1 MLADDRL
8 AMPIVSQQR
17 VVSRRLLLRRNIPVM
32 RHFAPNQYDPKP
44 GVSISTLAYEYPAG
58 YNVPEH
64 AHDSD
69 QLIYATR
76 GVMEVSAGQRLWLT
90 PPHLGLWIPARTRHR
105 IRMPGEVS
113 MRTLYLKRGLVPG
126 APEVCT
132 VIHVS
137 PLFRELVVEAV
148 RIGHLRMKNRLHCAL
163 RDLIVS
169 QLQNASPVPMFV
181 ALPQDSRALGVAQA
195 FIANQAD
202 TPSLDAMCRR
212 VGVSVR
218 TIQRT
223 FRREVGTTF
232 EFWRRQMR
240 LMKGI
245 ELLVEGCSVKVVAA
259 EVGYRQPSAFVELFR
274 QTLGMTP
281 KAWASAL
288 HGKEN
293 RTTPK
298 SQAMFSGL
306 HLCRTRD
313 V

>member
-1 MLADDRL
+1 
-8 AMPIVSQQR
+8 MPIVSQQR

-76 GVMEVSAGQRLWLT
+76 GVMEVSACQRLWLT
-90 PPHLGLWIPARTRHR
+90 PPHLALWIPARTRHR
-105 IRMPGEVS
+105 IRMPREVS

-169 QLQNASPVPMFV
+169 QLQNASPIPMFV

-259 EVGYRQPSAFVELFR
+259 EVGYRQPSAFRGTVPADSWNDTQSMGLCAAR
-274 QTLGMTP
+274 QGEP
-281 KAWASAL
+281 NDAEVA
-288 HGKEN
+288 G
-293 RTTPK
+293 
-298 SQAMFSGL
+298 
-306 HLCRTRD
+306 D
-313 V
+313 VQRAAPLSNSRCLT